1 MISSATYTLTY
12 FIIFSLMR
20 NIFHALIISA
30 VASTVYITSSFAATS
45 SSTEVACSN
54 YGADALSCNQCF
66 DGGTDYVGDTI
77 AKNFSDTF
85 INTSSD
91 DLIIARN
98 G

>member
-1 MISSATYTLTY
+1 
-12 FIIFSLMR
+12 MR
-20 NIFHALIISA
+20 NIFHALIVST
-30 VASTVYITSSFAATS
+30 VLSTVYISSSFAAPS
-45 SSTEVACSN
+45 SSEVACSN
-54 YGADALSCNQCF
+54 YGNDALSCNQCF
-66 DGGTDYVGDTI
+66 DGGTDYVGDAI

>member
-1 MISSATYTLTY
+1 MISRTAHTLTY
-12 FIIFSLMR
+12 FIIFFSMR
-20 NIFHALIISA
+20 NIFHALIVST
-30 VASTVYITSSFAATS
+30 VLSTVYISSSFAAPS
-45 SSTEVACSN
+45 SSSEVACSN
-54 YGADALSCNQCF
+54 YGNDALSCNQCF
-66 DGGTDYVGDTI
+66 DGGTDYVGDAI